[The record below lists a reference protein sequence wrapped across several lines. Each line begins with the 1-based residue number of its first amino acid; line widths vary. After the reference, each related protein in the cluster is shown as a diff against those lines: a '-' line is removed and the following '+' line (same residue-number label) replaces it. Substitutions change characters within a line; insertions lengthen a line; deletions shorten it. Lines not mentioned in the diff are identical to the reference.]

1 MEHIKTFES
10 YNGSSDLIIVDVQK
24 SFKKFF
30 TEVYLNNLKN
40 YCKEFKNVYQ
50 IWDNHI
56 NGKKVSNNYLFNNK
70 HKSIKNKDLYTFPNQ
85 KDLIEKRYNYGVD
98 SDFYKKDLSEDTYL
112 KIKKLEKTKKLKKGN
127 LFPTKKGTVIVYVGN
142 NHKWF
147 HVPKKLYNLLKSKK
161 GKLEYIVGGS
171 DSECLEDLFIAAES
185 IGVIIKR
192 NWKYIYSS
200 SHCPH

>member
-10 YNGSSDLIIVDVQK
+10 YNGASDLIIVDVQK

-30 TEVYLNNLKN
+30 TEIYLNNLKN
-40 YCKEFKNVYQ
+40 YCKEFTSVYQ

-56 NGKKVSNNYLFNNK
+56 NGKKVSDNYLFNNN
-70 HKSIKNKDLYTFPNQ
+70 HKSVKNKDLYTFPNQ
-85 KDLIEKRYNYGVD
+85 KGLIEKRYNYGVN
-98 SDFYKKDLSEDTYL
+98 SDFYKKDLSKDTYL

-127 LFPTKKGTVIVYVGN
+127 LFSTKKGTVIVYVGN

-147 HVPKKLYNLLKSKK
+147 HVPKKLYKLLKSKK
-161 GKLEYIVGGS
+161 GKLVYIVGGS
-171 DSECLEDLFIAAES
+171 DLECLEDLFIAAES

-200 SHCPH
+200 SHCPY